1 MSLIG
6 KHYNELHDPIHTHP
20 MENQA
25 RINLDIGNVAESTV
39 VELEQPTSSKKGSS
53 PYDSDNYP
61 LPGVD
66 EEASP
71 PTSSEN
77 TIPGVIITTQTKT
90 VGHNKIS
97 NGKCATIACSA
108 FVLLFGLAYLCT
120 KLTRGNTT
128 YIKYTKLMKFYYSY
142 DHTKV

>member
-1 MSLIG
+1 
-6 KHYNELHDPIHTHP
+6 
-20 MENQA
+20 MEKQA

-39 VELEQPTSSKKGSS
+39 VELEQPTSSKKRSS

-66 EEASP
+66 EGASP

-77 TIPGVIITTQTKT
+77 IIPDVIITTQTKT
-90 VGHNKIS
+90 VRHNKIS
-97 NGKCATIACSA
+97 NGKCATIACGA

-128 YIKYTKLMKFYYSY
+128 YIKYTNIIIFY
-142 DHTKV
+142 